1 MSYGV
6 AVALQAAVY
15 QHLLADGDLT
25 GLIGSAIYD
34 EVPNGTIPSTY
45 VTLGPETALDRSDG
59 DGGGALHRFEVSVVS
74 DVSGFAGAKA
84 VAVAVSDALADADLA
99 LARGALVALRFERAV
114 ANREEAANLRRID
127 LRFAARVQD
136 D

>member
-6 AVALQAAVY
+6 SVALQAAVY
-15 QHLLADGDLT
+15 QHLLADSALA

-45 VTLGPETALDRSDG
+45 VTLGPEVVLDRSDG
-59 DGGGALHRFEVSVVS
+59 DGSGALHRIEVSVVS

-84 VAVAVSDALADADLA
+84 VAVAVSDALTEADLA
-99 LARGALVALRFERAV
+99 LARGHLVAMRFERAV
-114 ANREEAANLRRID
+114 ASREEAANLRRID

-136 D
+136 N

>member
-15 QHLLADGDLT
+15 QHLLSDTGVSDLV
-25 GLIGSAIYD
+25 GSAIYD

-45 VTLGPETALDRSDG
+45 VSLGAETVLDRSDA
-59 DGGGALHRFEVSVVS
+59 DGSGALHRFEVSVVS

-84 VAVAVSDALADADLA
+84 VAVAVSDALTDADLT
-99 LARGALVALRFERAV
+99 LARGQLVALRFERAV
-114 ANREEAANLRRID
+114 ASREEAANLRRIE
-127 LRFAARVQD
+127 LRFGARVQD

>member
-15 QHLLADGDLT
+15 QHLLSDVELT
-25 GLIGSAIYD
+25 GLIGSAVYD
-34 EVPNGTIPSTY
+34 EVPSGTLPSTY
-45 VTLGPETALDRSDG
+45 VSLGPETVLDRSDG
-59 DGGGALHRFEVSVVS
+59 DGGGALHRFEVAVVS

-84 VAVAVSDALADADLA
+84 VAVAVSDALAGAVLT
-99 LARGALVALRFERAV
+99 LSRGYLVSLRFERAV
-114 ANREEAANLRRID
+114 ASREEAANLRRID

-136 D
+136 E